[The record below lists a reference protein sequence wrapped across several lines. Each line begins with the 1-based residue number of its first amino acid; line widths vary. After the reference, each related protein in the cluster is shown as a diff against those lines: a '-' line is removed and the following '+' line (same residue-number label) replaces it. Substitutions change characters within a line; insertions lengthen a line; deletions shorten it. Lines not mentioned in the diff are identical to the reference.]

1 MAWPLTLD
9 LELIIRG
16 AVAIAIVVIAYYIG
30 KLAESQVKKA
40 RIEATPEVIYNIAK
54 VAKFTIV
61 IIGFFVALSILRVDL
76 TGLLVAAGFAGVVV
90 GLAAQQ
96 TLGQLFA
103 GIAILIEGRLKVG
116 DSIRIGDDWGLVESV
131 GLLSTRIRLWSGEIL
146 TIPNGDV
153 MASKIYNYSRP
164 IARRVDVVLGISYA
178 SDISKAMS
186 IIRSVLDE
194 KELVLANPA
203 PVIIVDSLGDSA
215 VILKVLFWVPAQEYW
230 TLRREI
236 VKEFK
241 EALEREGI
249 EIPFP
254 QRVLWF
260 KTPLRLETNDSTQLT
275 AKTS

>member
-236 VKEFK
+236 IKEFK
-241 EALEREGI
+241 EALERASKYRFHREFCG
-249 EIPFP
+249 
-254 QRVLWF
+254 
-260 KTPLRLETNDSTQLT
+260 LRRR
-275 AKTS
+275 